1 MFYYYLAKDN
11 LESFSDSVAPLNYE
25 IAEHFYP
32 VVSIFTM
39 EFIADLLSSEIDKPS
54 LTQKEL
60 WRWKYF
66 LYPDISQDIPMDANW
81 CWGANEEH
89 ALQEGFKPCGGLVI
103 SFSLLYQMICG
114 KSILFFKS
122 GFLVKRRQ
130 LDDKIENK
138 IARYLSMHTNTTL
151 PRPAV
156 SCPAIAGLA

>member
-66 LYPDISQDIPMDANW
+66 LYPDISQDIPMEKMPIDV
-81 CWGANEEH
+81 EELMRNMLYKKASNPAAGWSSH
-89 ALQEGFKPCGGLVI
+89 LVYYI
-103 SFSLLYQMICG
+103 KWFVESQYYFSNRDF
-114 KSILFFKS
+114 SS
-122 GFLVKRRQ
+122 SV
-130 LDDKIENK
+130 DN
-138 IARYLSMHTNTTL
+138 
-151 PRPAV
+151 
-156 SCPAIAGLA
+156 